1 MGNSDVSGTGELN
14 DRPNLIGDPN
24 SGARRDAAMWFNPAA
39 FATPASGTFGST
51 GRNTIIGPKLHIVD
65 FTVGKLT
72 KINDRFSAQFR
83 AEAFNLFNRANLS
96 LPQVDFSTL
105 ATFGTITTTPDTDL
119 GNPRLADGG
128 PRVIQFGLK
137 LLF

>member
-1 MGNSDVSGTGELN
+1 
-14 DRPNLIGDPN
+14 
-24 SGARRDAAMWFNPAA
+24 
-39 FATPASGTFGST
+39 
-51 GRNTIIGPKLHIVD
+51 VD
-65 FTVGKLT
+65 LSVGKLT

-96 LPQVDFSTL
+96 LPQVDFSQS
-105 ATFGTITTTPDTDL
+105 TFGTITATPDTDL
-119 GNPRLADGG
+119 GNPRLTDGG